1 MTKIVETAYRV
12 RREALRTNF
21 STSLRS
27 INEFSVIEFHI
38 KTDDGI
44 EVFGESIETP
54 AITGDTSAAIQSDFD
69 LGLSKALIDKEFEDA
84 ASFYRS
90 HIAHIRATN
99 SAKAAA
105 DFALYE
111 LQAVV
116 SGKSLKEILGCLVTQ
131 VKSDVTI
138 PLTEI
143 SEIPSLLAARTEF
156 SKFKLKLG
164 SEDMKARISK
174 VQLIREIAGAE
185 VGIRID
191 PNQAWSVDES
201 ITFLQESERLGLGI
215 EYLEQPIAA
224 MNKKGLAQIR
234 KMSDTK
240 IMADEALYTI
250 ADLELLYELK
260 SVDLINI
267 KTQKSGGITPALEI
281 IERSKE
287 FGVGFS
293 IGTMM
298 EGDKGVLG
306 AILIAGVHQP
316 YYCHDLDAPWW
327 ASNTRFRYTKGMV
340 TI

>member
-1 MTKIVETAYRV
+1 MTKIVETTYRV
-12 RREALRTNF
+12 RREPLRTSF

-27 INEFSVIEFHI
+27 INELSVIEFHI

-44 EVFGESIETP
+44 EVFGESVETP

-69 LGLSKALIDKEFEDA
+69 LRLSKALIGKEFEDA
-84 ASFYRS
+84 ASFYRA
-90 HIAHIRATN
+90 HIAQIRTTN

-116 SGKSLKEILGCLVTQ
+116 SGKSLKEVLGCLATQ

-138 PLTEI
+138 PLSEI
-143 SEIPSLLAARTEF
+143 SEIPTLLAARTEF
-156 SKFKLKLG
+156 SIFKVKLG
-164 SEDMKARISK
+164 SEDMKTRVYK

-185 VGIRID
+185 AGIRID

-201 ITFLQESERLGLGI
+201 ITFSEETERLGLGI

-234 KMSDTK
+234 KMSGTK

-250 ADLELLYELK
+250 ADLELLHGLN

-267 KTQKSGGITPALEI
+267 KTLKSGGITPALEI
-281 IERSKE
+281 IARAKE
-287 FGVGFS
+287 LGVAFS

-298 EGDKGVLG
+298 EGDKGILA
-306 AILIAGVHQP
+306 AILIAGAHRP
-316 YYCHDLDAPWW
+316 DYCHDLDAAWW
-327 ASNTRFRYTKGMV
+327 ASNTRLRYAKSMV
-340 TI
+340 AI